1 MIGRYM
7 AISALSWQVGFT
19 VGPPAGA
26 ALLAVSPTGLWIVAA
41 AVCLLAGGGALLL
54 ERGLPENVRRTP
66 RSTPPARRPIPIV
79 DAAVPSD

>member
-26 ALLAVSPTGLWIVAA
+26 ALLAVSPTGLWIAA
-41 AVCLLAGGGALLL
+41 AGVCLLAGGGALLL

-66 RSTPPARRPIPIV
+66 RVTSATLAPIPVV
-79 DAAVPSD
+79 DVAVPSD